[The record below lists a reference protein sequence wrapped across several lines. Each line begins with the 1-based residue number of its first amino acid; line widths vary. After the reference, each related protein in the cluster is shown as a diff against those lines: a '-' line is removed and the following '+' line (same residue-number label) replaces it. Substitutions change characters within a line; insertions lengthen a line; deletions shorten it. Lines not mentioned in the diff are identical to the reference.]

1 MSRRENAR
9 TFDPSGVGLR
19 NGRFIGL
26 PFDEDESLV
35 VFQPVPWDVTT
46 SYGGGTA
53 TGPANILEASPQLD
67 LYHPL
72 LPDGWRQGLF
82 FRKPDEGWL
91 ARSAEL
97 RVQAERYIDFLERG
111 GQPEA
116 ETDMRAIR
124 DRINAA
130 SLQLDEWVERRT
142 AELLDAGKIVGVVG
156 GEHSV
161 SLGYLQALAQ
171 RHPSFGVLQIDAHMD
186 LRRAYEGFIRSHASI
201 FFNALQLPQI
211 EKLVQV
217 GIRDY
222 CAAEVELVKSLDG
235 RVRVFYDRDLQYAL
249 MRGLDFAQAAKEI
262 VAELP
267 QKVYISF
274 DADGLDPALCP
285 HTGTPVP
292 SGLSFA
298 QAAFLLE
305 EVVRSGRTIIGFDLC
320 EIAGRP
326 HEWDGNVGARILYH
340 LAILAIASRR
350 KAERAKP

>member
-1 MSRRENAR
+1 MRA
-9 TFDPSGVGLR
+9 FDPSGLGLR

-35 VFQPVPWDVTT
+35 VFQPVPWDVTV

-53 TGPANILEASPQLD
+53 SGPANILEASSQLD

-72 LPDGWRQGLF
+72 LPEAWKLGF
-82 FRKPDEGWL
+82 YFRRPDEGWQ

-97 RVQAERYIDFLERG
+97 RVEAERYIDFLERG
-111 GQPEA
+111 GRPDA
-116 ETDMRAIR
+116 DAAMRAIR

-130 SLQLDEWVERRT
+130 SAQLDEWVEAQT
-142 AELLDAGKIVGVVG
+142 GQLLARGKVVGLVG

-161 SLGYLQALAQ
+161 PLGYLRALAK
-171 RHPSFGVLQIDAHMD
+171 RHEAFGLLQIDAHMD
-186 LRRAYEGFIRSHASI
+186 LREAYEGFKCSHASI

-222 CAAEVELVKSLDG
+222 CEAEVELVKSQGG

-249 MRGLDFAQAAKEI
+249 MRGLDFAQAAREI

-274 DADGLDPALCP
+274 DIDGLDPSLCP

-298 QAAFLLE
+298 QATYLLE
-305 EVVRSGRTIIGFDLC
+305 EVVRSGRTIVGFDLC
-320 EIAGRP
+320 ETAGQP

-340 LAILAIASRR
+340 MAILAVLSRGR
-350 KAERAKP
+350 